1 MCSIRLVKNK
11 VASQASKSLRRH
23 PIITTYKSF
32 IMLHLDFGGI
42 IYNQAYNT
50 SFHQNFFYL
59 LFGCPTANFGL
70 LSRGQDHS
78 PNVNYCVLSTFNM
91 KAIRNHENEVGS
103 LSPAKHLVGFEP
115 GTLQFFHKTLTEK
128 ATLPYLES
136 IQYKCPL
143 PRTGAIRGP
152 SREKLYHEL
161 GFEFLESSKCY
172 Q

>member
-1 MCSIRLVKNK
+1 MKHITLPFIR
-11 VASQASKSLRRH
+11 
-23 PIITTYKSF
+23 IFF
-32 IMLHLDFGGI
+32 IC
-42 IYNQAYNT
+42 
-50 SFHQNFFYL
+50 YL
-59 LFGCPTANFGL
+59 AAPQPTLGL

-115 GTLQFFHKTLTEK
+115 GTLQFFHKTLTQK
-128 ATLPYLES
+128 ATLPNLEP

-152 SREKLYHEL
+152 SREKLYHE
-161 GFEFLESSKCY
+161 
-172 Q
+172 